1 MGISRRPSTTLRPG
15 PNAVHLV
22 RLREYYKSSE
32 GYRAHLE
39 AKGPSY
45 FEQFVDVVRGCSSPG
60 DRILDVGC
68 GTGESTR
75 QIMLCNRKV
84 VGTDLSRL
92 FMQPQGTS
100 QKIEPSFVTSDA
112 SRLPFPDH
120 SFDVVCA
127 MEFIEHVWP
136 VEAILREMNR
146 ILKPSGRIVMM
157 SPNLLSPV
165 WPLRDL
171 PGMLLHRRFRPPFY
185 ASYREAA
192 AFFHRACRLSLK
204 KMFSLQP
211 QFVPREPDLEHAD
224 GGGDYD
230 SVYCSN
236 ARDILLFFRKAG
248 YEVQFARGG
257 CASFRCWVRR
267 SVARFCGSLWTSF
280 LLKATKSA
288 GPLTVGRRL
297 GL

>member
-1 MGISRRPSTTLRPG
+1 MASPQRQISG
-15 PNAVHLV
+15 PDAVGLAK
-22 RLREYYKSSE
+22 LREYYKSSA

-39 AKGPSY
+39 AKGTRY
-45 FEQFVDVVRGCSSPG
+45 FEEFVAVVRRCSSAS

-75 QIMLCNRKV
+75 QIMRCDRRV

-92 FMQPQGTS
+92 FLHPQQTAQS
-100 QKIEPSFVTSDA
+100 QGPSFVTSDA
-112 SRLPFPDH
+112 MRLPFADA

-136 VEAILREMNR
+136 VEPVLREMDR
-146 ILKPSGRIVMM
+146 VLKPSGRIVIM
-157 SPNLLSPV
+157 SPNLLSPL

-171 PGMLLHRRFRPPFY
+171 PEMLLHHRFRPPFY
-185 ASYREAA
+185 TSFREAA
-192 AFFHRACRLSLK
+192 AFFSRSCHLSLQK
-204 KMFSLQP
+204 ISSRRP
-211 QFVPREPDLEHAD
+211 QFVPRQPDLEHAD

-236 ARDILLFFRKAG
+236 ARDLVLFFQKAG
-248 YEVQFARGG
+248 YEVQFARGEST
-257 CASFRCWVRR
+257 SFSGWIRR
-267 SVARFCGSLWTSF
+267 SLSRCCGSLWTSF

-288 GPLTVGRRL
+288 GL
-297 GL
+297 